1 MTEYKTI
8 KSASSDEFIVKKS
21 RFIGYVKPVKTQEEA
36 LEFINEIKSKH
47 WDATHNVYAYT
58 LKEGGIRR
66 FSDDGEP
73 QGTAGIPSLDVLL
86 KEEVVDCCVVVTRYF
101 GGIMLGAGGLVRAYS
116 HGAKIALDAGGSI
129 TMSLC
134 KIVRVKSDYNF
145 YGRLVPLI
153 CEEGGIVE
161 DTQFTDNVEVTFRIP
176 EDKVPFFE
184 SRLVDVS
191 CGKFHSEVIDEKF
204 CEI

>member
-8 KSASSDEFIVKKS
+8 KMASSDEFIVKKS

-36 LEFINEIKSKH
+36 LEFIAEIKSKH

-116 HGAKIALDAGGSI
+116 HGAKIALDAGGII

-134 KIVRVKSDYNF
+134 KIVKVKSDYNF